1 MGKRCLDKG
10 ADKGTDSGA
19 GQARDMVRN
28 VTGRADGTPAHA
40 AAAARRTA
48 PLLLTLVVLL
58 TPPFLLTGCGQKQED
73 DYIGIN
79 AAKEAAFKDAGVAA
93 ADATVS
99 TAGLDKKDG
108 LFFYQVDFSADGTEY
123 QYAVDAVTGVVIE
136 AAVSGDAAA
145 ESSHAAA
152 SGDAAAESSHA
163 AENNGTAAAGSPIPG
178 TGTPEGSIS
187 DPGDP
192 TESSGTA
199 TDSGTSIDSS
209 AAALA
214 AAYAHAGLS
223 ENEIFFQE
231 VKLDHDHGRD
241 IYEVEFISADG
252 TEYEY
257 EIDAADGSIL
267 SFSHDSESSL
277 EQLPD
282 SSQAGIIPVEQAKQ
296 SVLDR
301 VPGADETNLSIRLR
315 EDDGRQEYKG
325 ELFYDQMLYEF
336 KIDAYSG
343 MFVEWE
349 AETVE

>member
-1 MGKRCLDKG
+1 MGKRCLDNGTDKG
-10 ADKGTDSGA
+10 ADRGADRGTDSGA

-28 VTGRADGTPAHA
+28 VTGRADGTPAYA
-40 AAAARRTA
+40 ATAARRTA
-48 PLLLTLVVLL
+48 PLLLTLAVLL
-58 TPPFLLTGCGQKQED
+58 TSPFLLTGCGQKQED

-108 LFFYQVDFSADGTEY
+108 IFFYQVDFSADGTEY

-136 AAVSGDAAA
+136 AAAV
-145 ESSHAAA
+145 
-152 SGDAAAESSHA
+152 
-163 AENNGTAAAGSPIPG
+163 NPIPG
-178 TGTPEGSIS
+178 TGTPEGSVS

-199 TDSGTSIDSS
+199 ADTGTSIDSS
-209 AAALA
+209 ADALA
-214 AAYAHAGLS
+214 AACAHAGLS
-223 ENEIFFQE
+223 EKEVFFQE

-241 IYEVEFISADG
+241 IYEVEFVSADG

-257 EIDAADGSIL
+257 EIDATDGSIL

-277 EQLPD
+277 EQLSD

>member
-1 MGKRCLDKG
+1 MGKRCWDNGTDKG
-10 ADKGTDSGA
+10 ADRGTDSGA

-28 VTGRADGTPAHA
+28 VTGRADGTPAYA

-48 PLLLTLVVLL
+48 PLLLTLAVLL
-58 TPPFLLTGCGQKQED
+58 TPPFLLTGCGQNQED

-108 LFFYQVDFSADGTEY
+108 IFFYQVDFSADGTEY

-136 AAVSGDAAA
+136 AAAV
-145 ESSHAAA
+145 
-152 SGDAAAESSHA
+152 
-163 AENNGTAAAGSPIPG
+163 NPIPG
-178 TGTPEGSIS
+178 TGTPEGSVS

-199 TDSGTSIDSS
+199 ADTGTSIDSS
-209 AAALA
+209 ADALA
-214 AAYAHAGLS
+214 AACAHAGLS
-223 ENEIFFQE
+223 EKEVFFQE

-241 IYEVEFISADG
+241 IYEVEFVSADG

-257 EIDAADGSIL
+257 EIDATDGSIL

-277 EQLPD
+277 EQLSD

>member
-1 MGKRCLDKG
+1 MGKRCLDNGTDKG
-10 ADKGTDSGA
+10 ADRGADRGTDSGA

-28 VTGRADGTPAHA
+28 VTGRADGTPAYA
-40 AAAARRTA
+40 ATAARRTA
-48 PLLLTLVVLL
+48 PLLLTLAVLL
-58 TPPFLLTGCGQKQED
+58 TSPFLLTGCGQKQED

-108 LFFYQVDFSADGTEY
+108 IFFYQVDFSADGTEY

-136 AAVSGDAAA
+136 AAASGDAAA

-152 SGDAAAESSHA
+152 SGD
-163 AENNGTAAAGSPIPG
+163 
-178 TGTPEGSIS
+178 
-187 DPGDP
+187 P

-199 TDSGTSIDSS
+199 ADTGTSIDSS
-209 AAALA
+209 ADALA
-214 AAYAHAGLS
+214 AACAHAGLS
-223 ENEIFFQE
+223 EKEVFFQE

-241 IYEVEFISADG
+241 IYEVEFVSADG

-257 EIDAADGSIL
+257 EIDATDGSIL

-277 EQLPD
+277 EQLSD